1 MSKECIQ
8 NCPAVLEAIENYP
21 EGGHP
26 SVAMAEV
33 LQACVESY
41 SCPGPREG
49 IIESKVGI
57 FRNRTVSELGYI
69 CGLPE

>member
-1 MSKECIQ
+1 KECISE
-8 NCPAVLEAIENYP
+8 CPRIQAELAQMSQDQIP
-21 EGGHP
+21 EIAAGP
-26 SVAMAEV
+26 LLA
-33 LQACVESY
+33 ACVESY

-57 FRNRTVSELGYI
+57 FRNRTVSELGFI